1 MGDDW
6 DDVVTTAPAR
16 GSSGVSWNDNNNTGV
31 KPPAG
36 RGRGTATI
44 INQMRNVKVSEDDW
58 GEQTGKAAS
67 TTNKWDAPAKTTESS
82 NGWGAPKS
90 SAASSDVWD
99 AGPKTSQFNDADDQ
113 PRGGGWGSSGG
124 GGGGGFKGAGGGS
137 RACHKVCINIVHIF
151 FITNCSNLVS
161 TGRTH
166 GKRLS

>member
-44 INQMRNVKVSEDDW
+44 TNQMSNVKVSEDEW
-58 GEQTGKAAS
+58 GEPVKAAS
-67 TTNKWDAPAKTTESS
+67 TSNGWDAPAKTTESS
-82 NGWGAPKS
+82 NGWGAPKT
-90 SAASSDVWD
+90 SAASSDDW
-99 AGPKTSQFNDADDQ
+99 GTPKTSQFNDADDQ

-124 GGGGGFKGAGGGS
+124 GGGGGFKGVGGGS
-137 RACHKVCINIVHIF
+137 RACHKVCINIGHIF